1 MFAIAAFGQQKQK
14 SFKDEAESALFAQ
27 ISKDLAA
34 NDFAKVISG
43 LDSWE
48 QKYPES
54 ELKDDRQLLYMQTY
68 FKAAAAIQ
76 QATDPTDAQLALA
89 EKGANWLLKYD
100 KKPEGITDAAWAEA
114 KGQLQSAA
122 RGALLYVALAPGMK
136 AMKAQ
141 DCENAEAVFTKALQ
155 QYPDSAQASYLLGTA
170 TLCQYKKKPEKAS
183 PAMYAFARAAAADP
197 VKGMV
202 DPNWQKNTVAPY
214 LEKIYSQF
222 HGADAEGLKSLKEL
236 AVQSPL
242 PPAGFKIKSVT
253 EIAQEKQAEF
263 EKSNPQL
270 AMWMKI
276 KGALA
281 DSDGEQYFA
290 NNLKDAAVPELRGVL
305 VEARPACR
313 PKELLVA
320 VPLPDAPRPLA
331 SEITL
336 KLDKALTGAPAANA
350 EIQWKG
356 VPSAFAASPF
366 MLTMDTEVA
375 AVQGLN
381 LSPCTAAPAAKK
393 GGAAKKAPGKKK

>member
-1 MFAIAAFGQQKQK
+1 
-14 SFKDEAESALFAQ
+14 
-27 ISKDLAA
+27 
-34 NDFAKVISG
+34 
-43 LDSWE
+43 
-48 QKYPES
+48 
-54 ELKDDRQLLYMQTY
+54 MQTY

-141 DCENAEAVFTKALQ
+141 DCENAEAVFTKTLQ

-366 MLTMDTEVA
+366 MLTMETEVA

-381 LSPCTAAPAAKK
+381 LSPCTPPPAAKK
-393 GGAAKKAPGKKK
+393 GAAGKGGATKSAPRKKK